1 MSNEFPV
8 KWRFGVVD
16 KLTAPLKNM
25 AGSFKPMIA
34 AAKTA
39 DAQFE
44 LLQKNTEKFRKKMS
58 KIGGGLKDVGS
69 KMSIGLTAPIV
80 AFGASAIK
88 TALSF
93 DESMNKVA
101 AMTDATG
108 APLLKMRTLAKQL
121 GSTTQFSASEAAEA
135 MANLGQAGFGVNEIL
150 AATPGLLSL
159 AAASGADLARSAE
172 IASSNIAAFGL
183 KASDANRVA
192 DVFAQAAAASN
203 VGIEDLA
210 EAMKYAAPV
219 AKQFGLSIED
229 TTSAMGLLGNVGI
242 KGSMAGTTL
251 KNVLLRLSAPSS
263 QARKIF
269 KSLGIEAVDSAGNML
284 SMNQILKNMGGAM
297 KKLPQSTQ
305 LAVLDKV
312 FGKEAIAGAGE
323 LLNQAM
329 KIGDDGKNGI
339 ERFTLAMEKSQGAA
353 KRMAD
358 TMMSGAPG
366 AVKELSSAFE
376 DLQLAFTESGVL
388 EAFTSLTLKLTDFL
402 RWMAATNPTVLKFVS
417 IMALVV
423 AGIGPMLL
431 GFGMLISMIPNMVA
445 GFALLK
451 VGLAAVGVTGWAAL
465 LPFIKFIAIAAV
477 FAAAAYMI
485 IDNWKTTKEFF
496 ADLFTSPLQQIK
508 DMLMYGGHLAKKVG
522 SWFGIGNGED
532 STDNELRAQGFKIA
546 DGAQGEPLGADAVI
560 QKSQEFQIR
569 QQKAQISVDF
579 ANMPKGTKVTTDKRN
594 SDLNVNTGMI
604 GAF

>member
-25 AGSFKPMIA
+25 AGSFKPMIE
-34 AAKTA
+34 AAKAA

-44 LLQKNTEKFRKKMS
+44 LMQKNTEKFRKKMS
-58 KIGGGLKDVGS
+58 KIGTGIRDVGT
-69 KMSIGLTAPIV
+69 KMTIGLTAPIT
-80 AFGASAIK
+80 AFGAAAIK
-88 TALSF
+88 TAIGF

-101 AMTDATG
+101 AMTEATG
-108 APLLKMRTLAKQL
+108 EPLLKMRTLAKQL

-150 AATPGLLSL
+150 AATPGLLNL
-159 AAASGADLARSAE
+159 AAASGADLARAAE

-183 KASDANRVA
+183 KASDAGRVA

-203 VGIEDLA
+203 VDIEDLA

-219 AKQFGLSIED
+219 AKQFGLSLEE
-229 TTSAMGLLGNVGI
+229 TSSAMGLLGNVGI

-251 KNVLLRLSAPSS
+251 KNVLLRLAAPASKARQIFSA
-263 QARKIF
+263 
-269 KSLGIEAVDSAGNML
+269 LGIQATDSSGNML
-284 SMNQILKNMGGAM
+284 GFNTIMQNMGKAL
-297 KKLPQSTQ
+297 KKLPQAQQ

-329 KIGDDGKNGI
+329 KIGEDGRSGI
-339 ERFTLAMEKSQGAA
+339 EKFTDAMSNSQGAA
-353 KRMAD
+353 ERMAK

-376 DLQLAFTESGVL
+376 DLQLAFTESGLL
-388 EAFTSLTLKLTDFL
+388 ESFTSITLKLTDFL
-402 RWMAATNPTVLKFVS
+402 RWMAATNPTVLKFVA
-417 IMALVV
+417 IGAMVV
-423 AGIGPMLL
+423 AVIGPMLIA
-431 GFGMLISMIPNMVA
+431 FGALIAMIPSMVT

-451 VGLAAVGVTGWAAL
+451 AGLLAVGITGWAAL
-465 LPFIKFIAIAAV
+465 LPFIKIIAILAV

-496 ADLFTSPLQQIK
+496 ADLFTQPLQQIK
-508 DMLMYGGHLAKKVG
+508 DMLSYGGHLAKKVG
-522 SWFGIGNGED
+522 SWFGIGDGQDE
-532 STDNELRAQGFKIA
+532 TDKKLQAQGFKMV
-546 DGAQGEPLGADAVI
+546 DGPQGEAMGADQVLK
-560 QKSQEFQIR
+560 KSHELEMR
-569 QQKAQISVDF
+569 QQKAHVAVDF
-579 ANMPKGTKVTTDKRN
+579 SNLPKGSKVTADNRDSLMT
-594 SDLNVNTGMI
+594 LNTGMV
-604 GAF
+604 GL